1 MSNTIIAQITAAFTA
16 LPSDEKKNMLDMLTL
31 SARNAAKEISKA
43 SGITTQV
50 KVGDQVTVTSS
61 TFVAKKYWGK
71 TFTVTK
77 IAPTHFWLFNPEQ
90 PEKNLWPLHG
100 DVKKVEVEAVEEE
113 ITTAPTEEPQPLMTE
128 EEEFQALLDQEA
140 AENEG
145 MQQSA

>member
-1 MSNTIIAQITAAFTA
+1 MSNTIAQITAAFTA

-43 SGITTQV
+43 SGISTVV

-61 TFVAKKYWGK
+61 TFVAKKYWGQ

-77 IAPTHFWLFNPEQ
+77 VAPTHFWLFNPEQ

-100 DVKKVEVEAVEEE
+100 DVKKVEVEV
-113 ITTAPTEEPQPLMTE
+113 IAPEPAPQPLMSE

-145 MQQSA
+145 MTKSA

>member
-1 MSNTIIAQITAAFTA
+1 MENIQAQITSAFSA

-43 SGITTQV
+43 SGISTAV
-50 KVGDQVTVTSS
+50 KVGDQVTITSS
-61 TFVAKKYWGK
+61 TFVAKKYWGQS
-71 TFTVTK
+71 FTVTK
-77 IAPTHFWLFNPEQ
+77 VAPTHFWLFNPEQ

-100 DVKKVEVEAVEEE
+100 DVKKVEIEVIAEPA
-113 ITTAPTEEPQPLMTE
+113 PQPLMSE

-145 MQQSA
+145 MTKSA